1 MKDSPEFELG
11 KYVPAGKRT
20 GLLLVLGSSA
30 ATFIVAVIV
39 VFLVSGIVDPTM
51 LDDKTASNGQ
61 DLQNFATAA
70 GFAK

>member
-1 MKDSPEFELG
+1 MNDAPEFENE

-30 ATFIVAVIV
+30 ATFIAAVIV

-51 LDDKTASNGQ
+51 LDDRIASDGQ
-61 DLQNFATAA
+61 DLQNFSTAA